1 MIQILENQLWILG
14 LLYWIVK
21 HWRRI
26 SCIAVLASE
35 IDALRL
41 SASVM
46 RCGQSI
52 GMAWSQCVTE
62 TTPQKSWELFLQTG
76 AQCLA
81 SQKWTAPC
89 NRHRWLRNYTKI
101 FLQCPICPWFVLG
114 QHLCIWF
121 WNVLKMSQQTS
132 IGWRQVCL
140 EHAPYE
146 ARAHVDGS
154 RGIWDFPLRLQKET
168 WTSWIG
174 AGPVLNKTFT
184 LLNKNMQI
192 PCVVR
197 GSGNFKA
204 LLGLGLFKQ
213 GEPQM
218 VWTRA
223 ASCTRPIWKNCVKER
238 REQYR
243 SSRLYIELQE
253 QCMHLEQEILQC
265 AFYSR

>member
-1 MIQILENQLWILG
+1 MF
-14 LLYWIVK
+14 
-21 HWRRI
+21 WR
-26 SCIAVLASE
+26 
-35 IDALRL
+35 
-41 SASVM
+41 
-46 RCGQSI
+46 
-52 GMAWSQCVTE
+52 
-62 TTPQKSWELFLQTG
+62 
-76 AQCLA
+76 CLD
-81 SQKWTAPC
+81 
-89 NRHRWLRNYTKI
+89 
-101 FLQCPICPWFVLG
+101 
-114 QHLCIWF
+114 
-121 WNVLKMSQQTS
+121 QTS

-204 LLGLGLFKQ
+204 LLGLSLFKR

-218 VWTRA
+218 VWPRA

-243 SSRLYIELQE
+243 SSRLLNCKSSVCILNKKSFSVRFTRVIQHHQVKRYKGKTIFRNLTSTSTPHYTAQYIRDD
-253 QCMHLEQEILQC
+253 HNPWW
-265 AFYSR
+265 